1 MHRRIALARSIL
13 AASRVA
19 LYWLIMTDKGTA
31 LAITGR
37 SEAGVMCQW
46 CVNHVLAAETN
57 DRMYSQMVPV
67 KSGEKVS
74 ARICWSLARRLLD
87 ESFASSTSYQNEL
100 GYHHAELK

>member
-57 DRMYSQMVPV
+57 DRMYSKMVPV
-67 KSGEKVS
+67 KSEEKVS

-87 ESFASSTSYQNEL
+87 ESFTSSTSYQNEI